1 MKFILPAER
10 LQIQR
15 DLKEM
20 VNGEQ
25 GCNITIH
32 WTEEEGAKDE
42 YGRSATQT
50 EVTEIV
56 RGAVFPASQRADRA
70 KDVERRPMVDHQI
83 GDVSICFTPE
93 VQLKGRKGI
102 WFEVVGVGNYVP
114 DAKGL
119 LAISQASPFYIS
131 GETFIREISCKVRV

>member
-20 VNGEQ
+20 VRGEQ

-50 EVTEIV
+50 EASETV
-56 RGAVFPASQRADRA
+56 RGVVFPAAQRADRA
-70 KDVERRPMVDHQI
+70 RDVERRAIIDQQMS
-83 GDVSICFTPE
+83 DVSICFTPE
-93 VQLKGRKGI
+93 VKLKGRKGI
-102 WFEVVGVGNYVP
+102 WFEVIGIGNYVP

-119 LAISQASPFYIS
+119 LAINQASPFFIS